1 MVKIDC
7 VVDQGIYL
15 GEGPVWDVED
25 ALLYWVDIKGPT
37 IWSYDPRTEKTQTW
51 TLPKDVTSIFRRQ
64 NGSAVVTLADGFYFY
79 DLDTNA
85 LELIALVDENQPRTR
100 MNDAKVDRRGRLFA
114 GGEDEK
120 EEEGASGLWR
130 LDPDLSVHVLEREIG
145 RAHV

>member
-85 LELIALVDENQPRTR
+85 LELIALV
-100 MNDAKVDRRGRLFA
+100 
-114 GGEDEK
+114 
-120 EEEGASGLWR
+120 
-130 LDPDLSVHVLEREIG
+130 EIG
-145 RAHV
+145 RASCRERV